1 MSKGAYVK
9 IAIFTTTRTTTTEP
23 YTQMPRD
30 RIELRPTSAGLIFLP
45 KKAELQEMHPNFWS
59 MIVTKEIRLRTDP
72 AQLDAPLLDALR
84 DKVGIRI
91 QTDDITQAAAL
102 LNLDKKDPVFTAGH
116 TQTKL

>member
-1 MSKGAYVK
+1 
-9 IAIFTTTRTTTTEP
+9 
-23 YTQMPRD
+23 
-30 RIELRPTSAGLIFLP
+30 
-45 KKAELQEMHPNFWS
+45 